1 MYNHHNPMVRR
12 FAQTS
17 PKNLELVIAFVFS
30 TIRVQT
36 SMLPRMMREYR
47 KRGLNSSWIWGN
59 KKTGLVYVRKNRKD
73 LYNRMMQIIRSN
85 KKDMELDMILLFLEV
100 PGLGLPKA
108 GFTCQL
114 VAGKVG
120 CMDVHNIRKFL
131 PDVDAS
137 VGTPS
142 KFQTS
147 GNSDA
152 VKRKKAIE
160 YIKLCKDVGGC
171 KFLWNVW
178 CTDRSVDYPK
188 HFPTPFDVSAVHESI
203 WR

>member
-1 MYNHHNPMVRR
+1 MYYLHNKKVRR
-12 FAQTS
+12 FAQLC
-17 PKNLELVIAFVFS
+17 PKNLEWVLAFVFS

-36 SMLPRMMREYR
+36 SMLPRYMKEYR

-59 KKTGLVYVRKNRKD
+59 KIAGLAYVRKNRQD

-85 KKDMELDMILLFLEV
+85 KKDMELDLILLFLEV

-108 GFTCQL
+108 GFSCQL

-137 VGTPS
+137 IGTPTY
-142 KFQTS
+142 FQTS
-147 GNSDA
+147 GNSD
-152 VKRKKAIE
+152 VIKRKKAIN
-160 YIKLCKDVGGC
+160 YIELCKEIGGC
-171 KFLWNVW
+171 KFLWNTW

-188 HFPTPFDVSAVHESI
+188 HFPTPFDVSAVHECI
-203 WR
+203 WK

>member
-1 MYNHHNPMVRR
+1 MYNLHNPKVRKY
-12 FAQTS
+12 AQTS
-17 PKNLELVIAFVFS
+17 PKHLEWVLAFVFS

-36 SMLPRMMREYR
+36 SRLPIMMKEYR

-59 KKTGLVYVRKNRKD
+59 KVAGLNYVRKNRTD
-73 LYNRMMQIIRSN
+73 LYTRMMQIIRSN
-85 KKDMELDMILLFLEV
+85 KKDMELDLILLFLEV

-108 GFTCQL
+108 GFACQL

-131 PDVDAS
+131 PDVDAT
-137 VGTPS
+137 VGTPTY
-142 KFQTS
+142 FQTS
-147 GNSDA
+147 GNPDYI
-152 VKRKKAIE
+152 KRKKAIA

-188 HFPTPFDVSAVHESI
+188 HFPTPFSVSAVHESI
-203 WR
+203 WK